1 MPAGSSEVPVPT
13 LEEVAAEEAELQL
26 PGFTEDDAWAL
37 GSALVATARERGLPV
52 AVDITR
58 HGHQLFHAALPGS
71 APDKDRWI
79 ERKAR
84 VVDRFG
90 HSSLY
95 VRLLCERDGTS
106 LEEKFLLDGR
116 EYAAHGGAFP
126 ILVRGVGPVGTVV
139 VSGLPQV
146 EDHRM
151 VVAALREHLARA

>member
-1 MPAGSSEVPVPT
+1 MATGPT

-71 APDKDRWI
+71 APDNDRWI

-95 VRLLCERDGTS
+95 VRLLCERDGTT
-106 LEEKFLLDGR
+106 LEDKFLLDGR

>member
-1 MPAGSSEVPVPT
+1 MPDPT

-37 GSALVATARERGLPV
+37 GSAMVASARAAGAPV
-52 AVDITR
+52 AIDLRR

-71 APDKDRWI
+71 SPDNDRWI

-95 VRLLCERDGTS
+95 VRLLCERDGTT
-106 LEEKFLLDGR
+106 LVGTFGLDPR
-116 EYAAHGGAFP
+116 EFAAHGGAFP
-126 ILVRGVGPVGTVV
+126 LLVRGVGPVGTVV

-151 VVAALREHLARA
+151 VVAALRRHLGRS

>member
-1 MPAGSSEVPVPT
+1 MKTAVTTDIS
-13 LEEVAAEEAELQL
+13 LDQLAAEEAELRF
-26 PGFTEDDAWAL
+26 PAFTEDDAWVL
-37 GSALVATARERGLPV
+37 GRAMVATARAAGAPV
-52 AVDITR
+52 AIDVRR

-71 APDKDRWI
+71 SPDNDRWI
-79 ERKAR
+79 ERKTR

-95 VRLLCERDGTS
+95 MRVLCAQDRTT

-126 ILVRGVGPVGTVV
+126 LLIRGVGPVGTVV

-151 VVAALREHLARA
+151 VVAALREHLTRS